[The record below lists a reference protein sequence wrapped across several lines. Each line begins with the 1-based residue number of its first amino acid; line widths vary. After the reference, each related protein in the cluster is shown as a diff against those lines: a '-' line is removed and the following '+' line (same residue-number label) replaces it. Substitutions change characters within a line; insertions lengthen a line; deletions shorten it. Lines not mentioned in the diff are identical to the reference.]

1 MSDINVA
8 LIGYAFM
15 GRAHSNAYRQVGPF
29 FSPARAPRMKVICG
43 RDPRGVETARK
54 ALGWD
59 EAATDWKAVV
69 RRPDIELVDVCTP
82 GDSHAEIAIAAAKA
96 GKHVFCEKP
105 LANSLKDAERML
117 AAVEKAGVAH
127 MICHNYRRAP
137 AVQLAKQII
146 AKAENGGL
154 FPVLRVVAADPGNDL
169 ALLQLEAKD
178 LPCLTLAPPGSAEA
192 GTRIAV
198 IGSPLGLEGT
208 LTEGIVSARRK
219 LPGQKR
225 EVLQISA
232 AISQGSSGSPVL
244 DPQGRVVGVASFLL
258 AEGQS
263 LHFAIPAEKL
273 QALIRRSGH
282 NPSLAAPAPSP
293 ASTARTYTVRS
304 GDTLTRISRE
314 LKNQGVS
321 ASPEQLRTFNQLPTN
336 AVIRPGQ
343 VLKVP

>member
-1 MSDINVA
+1 MVPGIGCLLLFLTSTA
-8 LIGYAFM
+8 LPAAEVPDL
-15 GRAHSNAYRQVGPF
+15 RALAKQ
-29 FSPARAPRMKVICG
+29 AR
-43 RDPRGVETARK
+43 
-54 ALGWD
+54 
-59 EAATDWKAVV
+59 
-69 RRPDIELVDVCTP
+69 
-82 GDSHAEIAIAAAKA
+82 
-96 GKHVFCEKP
+96 
-105 LANSLKDAERML
+105 
-117 AAVEKAGVAH
+117 
-127 MICHNYRRAP
+127 P
-137 AVQLAKQII
+137 AVYLLAIQDDDGEVKGSGTGFLVSPDGLLVTNHHVVAGAKQII

-154 FPVLRVVAADPGNDL
+154 FPVLRVVATDPGNDL

-178 LPCLTLAPPGSAEA
+178 LPCLTLAPAGSAEA

-263 LHFAIPAEKL
+263 LHFATPAEKL
-273 QALIRRSGH
+273 QALMRRAGKSSLSSTS
-282 NPSLAAPAPSP
+282 PSTPTP
-293 ASTARTYTVRS
+293 ARTYTVRS

-321 ASPEQLRTFNQLPTN
+321 ATPEQLRTINQLPTN

-343 VLKVP
+343 VLKIP

>member
-1 MSDINVA
+1 MVPGIGCLVLFLASTVLPAAEVPDLRA
-8 LIGYAFM
+8 LAK
-15 GRAHSNAYRQVGPF
+15 Q
-29 FSPARAPRMKVICG
+29 AR
-43 RDPRGVETARK
+43 
-54 ALGWD
+54 
-59 EAATDWKAVV
+59 
-69 RRPDIELVDVCTP
+69 
-82 GDSHAEIAIAAAKA
+82 
-96 GKHVFCEKP
+96 
-105 LANSLKDAERML
+105 
-117 AAVEKAGVAH
+117 
-127 MICHNYRRAP
+127 P
-137 AVQLAKQII
+137 AVYLLAIQDEDGEVKGSGTGFLVSPDGLLVTNHHVIAGAKQII

-154 FPVLRVVAADPGNDL
+154 FPVVAVVASDPGNDL
-169 ALLQLEAKD
+169 ALLQLEGKG

-263 LHFAIPAEKL
+263 LHFATPAEKL
-273 QALIRRSGH
+273 QALMRRAGKSSLSSAL
-282 NPSLAAPAPSP
+282 PSAPSP
-293 ASTARTYTVRS
+293 ARTYTVRS

-314 LKNQGVS
+314 LKTQGIQTT
-321 ASPEQLRTFNQLPTN
+321 PEQLRTLNQLPTN

-343 VLKVP
+343 ILKVP

>member
-1 MSDINVA
+1 MSPPIPFPQPRRKSRLPAPFLFIGGMLFRAGCLA
-8 LIGYAFM
+8 LLLATPPLSAAEVPDL
-15 GRAHSNAYRQVGPF
+15 RA
-29 FSPARAPRMKVICG
+29 
-43 RDPRGVETARK
+43 
-54 ALGWD
+54 
-59 EAATDWKAVV
+59 
-69 RRPDIELVDVCTP
+69 
-82 GDSHAEIAIAAAKA
+82 
-96 GKHVFCEKP
+96 
-105 LANSLKDAERML
+105 
-117 AAVEKAGVAH
+117 
-127 MICHNYRRAP
+127 
-137 AVQLAKQII
+137 LAKQARPAVYLLALQNEDGEVKGSGTGFLISADGLLVTNHHVVAGAKQI
-146 AKAENGGL
+146 LAKAENGGL
-154 FPVLRVVAADPGNDL
+154 FPVIKIIATDPANDL

-244 DPQGRVVGVASFLL
+244 DAQGRVVGVASFLL

-263 LHFAIPAEKL
+263 LHFATPSEKL
-273 QALIRRSGH
+273 QALLRRTGRSTSSS
-282 NPSLAAPAPSP
+282 PAPALASP
-293 ASTARTYTVRS
+293 TSPKTYTVRS

-314 LKNQGVS
+314 LKTQGVQ
-321 ASPEQLRTFNQLPTN
+321 ATPEQLRAINQLPTN

-343 VLKVP
+343 VLRVP

>member
-1 MSDINVA
+1 MSRPLPPSQPRRKSRHPAA
-8 LIGYAFM
+8 L
-15 GRAHSNAYRQVGPF
+15 
-29 FSPARAPRMKVICG
+29 
-43 RDPRGVETARK
+43 
-54 ALGWD
+54 
-59 EAATDWKAVV
+59 
-69 RRPDIELVDVCTP
+69 
-82 GDSHAEIAIAAAKA
+82 
-96 GKHVFCEKP
+96 P
-105 LANSLKDAERML
+105 LIERMVLGFGCLVLFLTSTALPAAEVPDLRAL
-117 AAVEKAGVAH
+117 AKLA
-127 MICHNYRRAP
+127 RP
-137 AVQLAKQII
+137 AVYLLAIQDDDGEVKGSGTGFLISPDGLLVTNHHVIAGAKQII

-154 FPVLRVVAADPGNDL
+154 FPVLRIVAADPGNDL
-169 ALLQLEAKD
+169 ALLQLDAKD
-178 LPCLTLAPPGSAEA
+178 LPCLALAPAGSAEA

-258 AEGQS
+258 AEGQG
-263 LHFAIPAEKL
+263 LHFATPSEKL
-273 QALIRRSGH
+273 SALLRKAG
-282 NPSLAAPAPSP
+282 PTPAAAAPASP
-293 ASTARTYTVRS
+293 ASSPVRTYTVRS

-314 LKNQGVS
+314 LKTQGIQ
-321 ASPEQLRTFNQLPTN
+321 ATPEQLRTLNQLTTN

>member
-1 MSDINVA
+1 MSRPIPSPQPWRKSRLGPSFPLIGRMNLPPWPWLGTVLLVA
-8 LIGYAFM
+8 L
-15 GRAHSNAYRQVGPF
+15 P
-29 FSPARAPRMKVICG
+29 
-43 RDPRGVETARK
+43 
-54 ALGWD
+54 L
-59 EAATDWKAVV
+59 AA
-69 RRPDIELVDVCTP
+69 
-82 GDSHAEIAIAAAKA
+82 AEI
-96 GKHVFCEKP
+96 P
-105 LANSLKDAERML
+105 DL
-117 AAVEKAGVAH
+117 
-127 MICHNYRRAP
+127 RA
-137 AVQLAKQII
+137 LAKQARPAVYLLAIQDEDGEVKGSGTGFLVSPDGLLVTNHHVVAEAKQI
-146 AKAENGGL
+146 LAKAENGGL
-154 FPVLRVVAADPGNDL
+154 FPVVKVIASDPANDL

-178 LPCLTLAPPGSAEA
+178 LPCLSLAPPNSAEA

-244 DPQGRVVGVASFLL
+244 DAQGRVVGVASFLL

-263 LHFAIPAEKL
+263 LHFATPSEKL
-273 QALIRRSGH
+273 QALLRRTGRVS
-282 NPSLAAPAPSP
+282 APAPLLFQKSP
-293 ASTARTYTVRS
+293 PARTYTVRS

-314 LKNQGVS
+314 LKAQGIQT
-321 ASPEQLRTFNQLPTN
+321 SPEQLRTLNRLPTN

>member
-1 MSDINVA
+1 MNLPPWPWLGTVLLVA
-8 LIGYAFM
+8 L
-15 GRAHSNAYRQVGPF
+15 P
-29 FSPARAPRMKVICG
+29 
-43 RDPRGVETARK
+43 
-54 ALGWD
+54 L
-59 EAATDWKAVV
+59 
-69 RRPDIELVDVCTP
+69 
-82 GDSHAEIAIAAAKA
+82 AAAE
-96 GKHVFCEKP
+96 VP
-105 LANSLKDAERML
+105 DL
-117 AAVEKAGVAH
+117 
-127 MICHNYRRAP
+127 RA
-137 AVQLAKQII
+137 LAKQARPAVYLLAIQDEDGEVKGSGTGFLVSPDGLLVTNHHVVAEAKQI
-146 AKAENGGL
+146 LAKAENGGL
-154 FPVLRVVAADPGNDL
+154 FPVVKVIASDPANDL

-178 LPCLTLAPPGSAEA
+178 LPCLSLAPPNSAEA

-244 DPQGRVVGVASFLL
+244 DAQGRVVGVASFLL

-263 LHFAIPAEKL
+263 LHFATPSEKL
-273 QALIRRSGH
+273 QALLRRTGRVS
-282 NPSLAAPAPSP
+282 APAPLLFQKSP
-293 ASTARTYTVRS
+293 PDRTYTVRS

-314 LKNQGVS
+314 LKAQGIQT
-321 ASPEQLRTFNQLPTN
+321 SPEQLRTLNRLPTN

>member
-1 MSDINVA
+1 MVPGIGCLVLFLASTVLPAAEVPDLRA
-8 LIGYAFM
+8 LAK
-15 GRAHSNAYRQVGPF
+15 Q
-29 FSPARAPRMKVICG
+29 AR
-43 RDPRGVETARK
+43 
-54 ALGWD
+54 
-59 EAATDWKAVV
+59 
-69 RRPDIELVDVCTP
+69 
-82 GDSHAEIAIAAAKA
+82 
-96 GKHVFCEKP
+96 
-105 LANSLKDAERML
+105 
-117 AAVEKAGVAH
+117 
-127 MICHNYRRAP
+127 P
-137 AVQLAKQII
+137 AVYLLAIQDEDGKVKGSGTGFLVSPDGLLVTNHHVIAGAKQII

-154 FPVLRVVAADPGNDL
+154 FPVVAVVASDPGNDL
-169 ALLQLEAKD
+169 ALLQLEGKG

-263 LHFAIPAEKL
+263 LHFATPAEKL
-273 QALIRRSGH
+273 QALMRRTGKS
-282 NPSLAAPAPSP
+282 SLSSAPAPAPSP
-293 ASTARTYTVRS
+293 ARTYTVRS

-314 LKNQGVS
+314 LKTQGIQTT
-321 ASPEQLRTFNQLPTN
+321 PEQLRTLNQLPTN

-343 VLKVP
+343 ILKVP

>member
-1 MSDINVA
+1 MNLPPWPWLGTVLLVA
-8 LIGYAFM
+8 L
-15 GRAHSNAYRQVGPF
+15 P
-29 FSPARAPRMKVICG
+29 
-43 RDPRGVETARK
+43 
-54 ALGWD
+54 L
-59 EAATDWKAVV
+59 AA
-69 RRPDIELVDVCTP
+69 
-82 GDSHAEIAIAAAKA
+82 AEI
-96 GKHVFCEKP
+96 P
-105 LANSLKDAERML
+105 DL
-117 AAVEKAGVAH
+117 
-127 MICHNYRRAP
+127 RA
-137 AVQLAKQII
+137 LAKQARPAVYLLAIQDEDGEVKGSGTGFLVSPDGLLVTNHHVVAEAKQI
-146 AKAENGGL
+146 LAKAENGGL
-154 FPVLRVVAADPGNDL
+154 FPVVKVIASDPANDL

-178 LPCLTLAPPGSAEA
+178 LPCLSLAPPNSAEA

-244 DPQGRVVGVASFLL
+244 DAQGRVVGVASFLL

-263 LHFAIPAEKL
+263 LHFATPSEKL
-273 QALIRRSGH
+273 QALLRRTGRVS
-282 NPSLAAPAPSP
+282 APAPLLSQKSP
-293 ASTARTYTVRS
+293 PDRTYTVRS

-314 LKNQGVS
+314 LKAQGIQT
-321 ASPEQLRTFNQLPTN
+321 SPEQLRTLNRLPTN